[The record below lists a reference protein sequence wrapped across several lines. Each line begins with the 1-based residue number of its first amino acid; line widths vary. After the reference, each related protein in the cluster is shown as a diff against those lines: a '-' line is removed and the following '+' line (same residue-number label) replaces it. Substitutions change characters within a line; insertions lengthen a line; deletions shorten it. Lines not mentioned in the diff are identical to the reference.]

1 MSSPKKKTT
10 KTKKSQ
16 KDYPV
21 STSKNYPREEFNDD
35 VITPEIAEVIKE
47 LPEEQRKT
55 VVRALIFRRNHSGPL
70 PDGETIK
77 IYSEVIPNGGDRLM
91 TTVEK
96 QLEHRIE
103 IEKEGLQKTYK
114 QSGRGQ
120 IFGFIIAIIFG
131 VIAWDLGRRGEVVI
145 ASILGAVD
153 LVALVTV
160 FITGQARK

>member
-1 MSSPKKKTT
+1 MSS
-10 KTKKSQ
+10 TKKSSS
-16 KDYPV
+16 KNKKSKSDYPV
-21 STSKNYPREEFNDD
+21 GKKQQSIKELEGVF
-35 VITPEIAEVIKE
+35 ITPEVAEVINE
-47 LPEEQRKT
+47 LPKDQRET
-55 VVRALIFRRNHSGPL
+55 VVRALMVSKHHSGPL

-96 QLEHRIE
+96 QLEHRIA
-103 IEKEGLQKTYK
+103 IEKEGIKKTYE

-120 IFGFIIAIIFG
+120 IFGFIIAVLFG
-131 VIAWDLGRRGEVVI
+131 AIAWDLGRRGEVVI

-160 FITGQARK
+160 FITGNNRK